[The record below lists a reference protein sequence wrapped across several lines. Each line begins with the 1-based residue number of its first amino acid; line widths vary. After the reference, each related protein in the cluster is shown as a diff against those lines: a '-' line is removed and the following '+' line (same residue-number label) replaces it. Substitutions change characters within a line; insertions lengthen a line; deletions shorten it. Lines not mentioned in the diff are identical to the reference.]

1 MKRIIF
7 ALVLILSASLTD
19 AKVQNVCEEVF
30 LQVSFT
36 DPTENQKPIKR
47 SPVVIPFVGID
58 DHTLY
63 FYTPCDGAT
72 LQLKNEYEDV
82 EYIVDIPTGTTT
94 LLLPSY
100 LLGDYQLEIIQGRFR
115 YYGYISL

>member
-1 MKRIIF
+1 MKRSILAF
-7 ALVLILSASLTD
+7 VLILSTSLID
-19 AKVQNVCEEVF
+19 AKVQNVCEEVY
-30 LQVSFT
+30 LQIALV
-36 DPTENQKPIKR
+36 DPTEGQQPIKR
-47 SPVVIPFVGID
+47 SPVVIPSVGIN

-72 LQLKNEYEDV
+72 LQLKNEYEDI
-82 EYIVDIPTGTTT
+82 EYIVEIPTGTTT

-115 YYGYISL
+115 YYGYINL